1 MALDWWFYSTKSATA
16 GLCRF
21 SDNSS
26 LCEDGIETSI
36 SHDHCLSSIGKPC
49 DDKRKSWGRNCV
61 YHPHTHDKNTLI
73 SCIRPDGWPIVTP
86 DHTSVVFFLA
96 GVPAQ
101 RNVRSYVCCPEFY
114 IDIVYT
120 IHIRRR
126 TLYYG
131 FNIIIPCLLI
141 STMSLLLFLL
151 PSDAGEKISLGKH
164 TTVTDVYALLG
175 SNVSYALKCTIFP

>member
-1 MALDWWFYSTKSATA
+1 M
-16 GLCRF
+16 
-21 SDNSS
+21 
-26 LCEDGIETSI
+26 
-36 SHDHCLSSIGKPC
+36 
-49 DDKRKSWGRNCV
+49 
-61 YHPHTHDKNTLI
+61 
-73 SCIRPDGWPIVTP
+73 
-86 DHTSVVFFLA
+86 FFLV

-175 SNVSYALKCTIFP
+175 SNVSYALKCTVFLQSQEYH